1 MYKRISSQDANGDCS
16 VSFVVRPNATELQAM
31 AGAARGPLLAALQ
44 SLLGVIWR
52 RQVVR
57 FFAFLTSYLTL
68 VSK

>member
-1 MYKRISSQDANGDCS
+1 VIAI
-16 VSFVVRPNATELQAM
+16 FVVNRQNVTELQAA
-31 AGAARGPLLAALQ
+31 AGAARGPILAALQ

-57 FFAFLTSYLTL
+57 FFSFLTSYLTL